1 MINIKTGEEI
11 EKMRMANRIVARTLV
26 ELKEMVREGTTTLEL
41 DKVAEEMLRKEGANP
56 SFKGYRGF
64 PNSLCASINS
74 EVVHGIPCGRKLKS
88 GDIISLDLG
97 AEVEGYYGDAAVT
110 YPVGRSSDE
119 AEKLMRITRES
130 LYEGIRQM
138 CKGNRLSDISNAI
151 QRHAEANG
159 FSVVTAFVG
168 HGIGTK
174 PHEDP
179 QVPNYGPPGQGVS
192 LKKGMVLAIE
202 PMVNAGGSQVMVLDD
217 NWTVVT
223 SDGRLSAH
231 FEHSVAITE
240 NGPDILSELAA

>member
-1 MINIKTGEEI
+1 MINIKTDEEI
-11 EKMRMANRIVARTLV
+11 EKMRMANRIVAKTLV
-26 ELKEMVREGTTTLEL
+26 ELKELVREGTSTLEL
-41 DKVAEEMLRKEGANP
+41 DKTAEEMIRADGANP

-64 PNSLCASINS
+64 PNSLCTSING
-74 EVVHGIPCGRKLKS
+74 EVVHGIPSGRKLKS

-97 AEVEGYYGDAAVT
+97 TEVDGYYGDAAVT
-110 YPVGRSSDE
+110 YPVGQSSDE
-119 AEKLMRITRES
+119 AEKLMRVTRES
-130 LYEGIRQM
+130 LYEGISRM
-138 CKGNRLSDISNAI
+138 REGNRISDISNAI
-151 QRHAEANG
+151 QTHAEANG

-179 QVPNYGPPGQGVS
+179 QVPNYGPSGQGAL

-202 PMVNAGGSQVMVLDD
+202 PMVNAGGSHVMVLDD